1 MRSGLARHGPV
12 TLVPWRSSRDARS
25 AGSGLRRRRRR
36 VLGRRRVGPGV
47 GSRVG
52 ASKRGRGEDATP
64 RATARPSARARRC
77 TGREGRRRRTSPD
90 VTRRLRRGSPWSY
103 GEKSAKSWTPRRAGH
118 APASTAVC
126 AKSAENSPTR
136 GRQRAPVTRRLRRTS
151 HRDDEEIAPDLGAC
165 HEPAWRAG
173 WVGCSDGRRDSE
185 PDRAA
190 DDEPCRA
197 R

>member
-1 MRSGLARHGPV
+1 LQRHAPV
-12 TLVPWRSSRDARS
+12 TLRQWRSGRDARS
-25 AGSGLRRRRRR
+25 AGSGSRQRRRR
-36 VLGRRRVGPGV
+36 VRGRRRVGLGV
-47 GSRVG
+47 GSRGG
-52 ASKRGRGEDATP
+52 ASKRGCAEGAIP
-64 RATARPSARARRC
+64 RATARPSVRARRC
-77 TGREGRRRRTSPD
+77 TGWEGRRRRTSPD

-136 GRQRAPVTRRLRRTS
+136 GRQRAHVTRRLRRTS

-165 HEPAWRAG
+165 HGPAWRAG
-173 WVGCSDGRRDSE
+173 WVGCSDGRRDSK

-190 DDEPCRA
+190 DDEPGRA